1 MASQLT
7 PTTLGGLEFE
17 QIKESLTNYLKTQS
31 LFDGYNFEGSAMQ
44 TVIDML
50 AYNTFYYAYYANM
63 INAEAFLDSAQK
75 TSSVISLCK
84 PLGFTVPDRT
94 SARAIIQVSSNTDGK
109 IDAGTLFQARN
120 SDGDIFNFYNL
131 DDYDVVNGQ
140 SEEFEI
146 VQGDSYIEIDAA
158 STFDFTNQKISIAQ
172 ENFDLS
178 TLKITITEVND
189 AGITET
195 NVWTKLQNVGYTSQ
209 TTENIYFIERT
220 STGFSILFGSQNSLG
235 REITTKAKSIKIRYL
250 TSSGSSANSLSLF
263 TSSRGT
269 VTTKSDASD
278 GRNSPDLDSVRFVAP
293 KWFASQERAV
303 TVNDYKALLLESG
316 FYANQ
321 NEFNVFGGQDLTP
334 PKYGRVF
341 VTSDKDTDDPDVLKI
356 ISFLKERSVITVF
369 PEYVSSNDINVFV
382 DFSYRLGNS
391 STNTASNKIR
401 VTNYLKSLFSNNF
414 SQSKK
419 YSVEFSSTNFI
430 DYTKLVNDNDVKN
443 LILSAEDFNIYFKQ
457 TITPASNDQ
466 GFVFNL
472 NNEFNLENGVYA
484 DISEPFTSSDYGS
497 NCILKM
503 YVLTTQQKSNITK
516 LQLWQRT
523 TSGDVLKSSDVG
535 YFIATKGVLS
545 INPNIIQTGTS
556 ATLVIDF
563 LRKNV
568 IFDLNNKT
576 TLLANNITAL

>member
-146 VQGDSYIEIDAA
+146 VQGDSYIEIDAT

-457 TITPASNDQ
+457 TITPVSNDQ

-545 INPNIIQTGTS
+545 INPNIIKTGTS